1 MILNFFLNFLLLLAV
16 PATQVPPP
24 PAANSYESL
33 VDNIKEVL
41 KIEFKEDTYKN
52 LKFTKPSTTKT
63 FSDLTQLEKDVFVL
77 QRAKAFSQHI
87 RVVEQKMVDELL
99 LLSNDDSENGL
110 ATKEKMAK
118 MIAEVPTMKKEQ
130 TKISIDFVQQM
141 VQRNKLNQA
150 EADKLLKEIHRIN
163 DSVYS
168 NAP

>member
-1 MILNFFLNFLLLLAV
+1 
-16 PATQVPPP
+16 
-24 PAANSYESL
+24 
-33 VDNIKEVL
+33 
-41 KIEFKEDTYKN
+41 
-52 LKFTKPSTTKT
+52 
-63 FSDLTQLEKDVFVL
+63 
-77 QRAKAFSQHI
+77 
-87 RVVEQKMVDELL
+87 MVDELL

-118 MIAEVPTMKKEQ
+118 MIAEVQTMKKEQ